1 MPGLDVYF
9 AADPCF
15 LEKAENQ
22 RGPFYKFTS
31 RYRHFAEYE
40 RAVFGENQT
49 TEIMTLTAQQRQD
62 FEEYYPDSI
71 RRMHD
76 LPPGIDLDRRIDDQ
90 RETKRQAFREKFSIT
105 EDEIVLLQIG
115 SGFKVKGIDRS
126 LKAVASLPSEL
137 RERVIFILV
146 GKDKP
151 AKVLKLADDLAIR
164 DRLLICLL
172 YTSPSPRDS

>member
-1 MPGLDVYF
+1 MSLSDLIKCRVLMFIF

-15 LEKAENQ
+15 LEKVENQ
-22 RGPFYKFTS
+22 RGPLYKFTS

-49 TEIMTLTAQQRQD
+49 TEIMISLLNKGKI

-90 RETKRQAFREKFSIT
+90 RKTKRLAFREKFSIT
-105 EDEIVLLQIG
+105 KDEIVLLQIG

-126 LKAVASLPSEL
+126 LKAVASLPL
-137 RERVIFILV
+137 RVER
-146 GKDKP
+146 
-151 AKVLKLADDLAIR
+151 
-164 DRLLICLL
+164 
-172 YTSPSPRDS
+172 

>member
-1 MPGLDVYF
+1 
-9 AADPCF
+9 
-15 LEKAENQ
+15 
-22 RGPFYKFTS
+22 
-31 RYRHFAEYE
+31 
-40 RAVFGENQT
+40 
-49 TEIMTLTAQQRQD
+49 
-62 FEEYYPDSI
+62 
-71 RRMHD
+71 MHD

-164 DRLLICLL
+164 DR
-172 YTSPSPRDS
+172 